1 MCSFSVNPGRNVPH
15 QQPDNGR
22 LYFVY
27 GSSLYLT
34 QMASRYPASVFR
46 GGRCSSNGDRVEG
59 LVYLVGRKDE
69 SLLDRSEGVAKGFY
83 QRHFLAVDF
92 ELHPQFADC
101 LSSEVAKLMPQPEAT
116 KESTRPEIWPPGDVL
131 KTTTSRALTNRDTP
145 MSNEFCTEQEQL
157 SSPPSVQA
165 LVYVSENYST
175 NGIIREEYVLRMLRA
190 VSDAR
195 FLGVSLSFVDT
206 YITPFLDQTERTPS
220 GPKHGTLSMLKSEP
234 GRHCRDGGRMS
245 EGLSDRLSKTDNGS
259 VDLRVFQQL
268 ERNNRE
274 RHVDSGL
281 YFPED
286 MLEALVSRRGKST
299 LNEYITTYVVIDKQ
313 KSSDSTPPP
322 LTF

>member
-1 MCSFSVNPGRNVPH
+1 
-15 QQPDNGR
+15 
-22 LYFVY
+22 
-27 GSSLYLT
+27 
-34 QMASRYPASVFR
+34 MASRYPASVFR

-92 ELHPQFADC
+92 ELHPHFADC

-157 SSPPSVQA
+157 SSPHSVQA

-175 NGIIREEYVLRMLRA
+175 NGVIREEYLLRMLGA

-268 ERNNRE
+268 ERLELANEIAMKHFRNMR
-274 RHVDSGL
+274 SQS
-281 YFPED
+281 FPNIKAGVGNSAGTQLCRDHWELD
-286 MLEALVSRRGKST
+286 KDGCIHLHITGPGGGRCVAVWVSA
-299 LNEYITTYVVIDKQ
+299 Q
-313 KSSDSTPPP
+313 KLSARS
-322 LTF
+322 